1 MKEIGVMPEIHARA
15 RKVLLVLLPMLLL
28 FALSPLPAQEPAAQ
42 GRVIGAKMST
52 HPAWFKDSFLDLPE
66 DASEAAEAGKHL
78 ILFMEAEGC
87 PYCHKM
93 IEENFANAPYRDF
106 IQEHFDVIAL
116 NFRGSLQV
124 EVTEDLSL
132 TEQEVAEYYRV
143 RFTPTLVFLDS
154 TNTPVARVS
163 GYRNVEDFKIV
174 LDFVQERAY
183 RAMSLNEY
191 AAARQ
196 AGDVYA
202 FREHPQIVAL
212 DDLRQT
218 GGKPLAVLFE
228 DSACVACDALH
239 DSHLADPEIRAI
251 LDDMTLVRVDTRSD
265 VALIDPQGNATTAR
279 AFADALGIEYR
290 PSIVLFDGD
299 REVTRIDGMLYRYHF
314 GGILDYVAGRHFERF
329 PDSPFP
335 YINEKTAELRARGEN
350 VIIADE

>member
-1 MKEIGVMPEIHARA
+1 MPKIRTRA
-15 RKVLLVLLPMLLL
+15 VLLALLPMLL
-28 FALSPLPAQEPAAQ
+28 FTLSPLLAQEPVAQ

-66 DASEAAEAGKHL
+66 DASEAADAGKHL

-116 NFRGSLQV
+116 NIRGSLQV
-124 EVTEDLSL
+124 EVTGDLSL

-163 GYRNVEDFKIV
+163 GYRNVEDFKVV

-196 AGDVYA
+196 AGDVYS
-202 FREHPQIVAL
+202 FREHPQIVVL
-212 DDLRQT
+212 DDLRET

-228 DSACVACDALH
+228 DSACVTCDTLH
-239 DSHLADPEIRAI
+239 DGHLADPDIRAI
-251 LDDMTLVRVDTRSD
+251 LEDLTLVRIDARSD
-265 VALIDPQGNATTAR
+265 AALIDPQGNPTTAR
-279 AFADALGIEYR
+279 AFADSLGIEYR
-290 PSIVLFDGD
+290 PSIVLFDGS
-299 REVTRIDGMLYRYHF
+299 REVARIEGMLYRYHF
-314 GGILDYVAGRHFERF
+314 GGILEYVAGRHFERF

-335 YINEKTAELRARGEN
+335 YINQKTADLTAMGED